1 MPNINPI
8 HLTQADTAT
17 AATLNAVKASLGVIP
32 NMFLTLAHSPVA
44 LNGYMQLSGV
54 TSKGTFNAKLREQ
67 IALAVGEKNSCE
79 YCVTAHSVIGDM
91 VGLKANEI
99 AAARNAQSGDAR
111 ETAIL
116 SLAVLITEQ
125 RGHLSAAEIS
135 SYKAQGLSDADI
147 LEVLTNVVLNM
158 LTNYTNHI
166 AATDIDFPRV
176 EWKKTA

>member
-8 HLTQADTAT
+8 NLAQADTAT
-17 AATLNAVKASLGVIP
+17 AATPNAVKASLGVIP

-44 LNGYMQLSGV
+44 LNGYMQLSGI
-54 TSKGTFNAKLREQ
+54 TGKGTFSAKLREQ

-79 YCVTAHSVIGDM
+79 YCVTAHSVIGGM
-91 VGLKANEI
+91 VGLNASEI
-99 AAARNAQSGDAR
+99 AAARHAKSSNAR
-111 ETAIL
+111 EMAIL
-116 SLAVLITEQ
+116 SLASLIAEQ

-135 SYKAQGLSDADI
+135 GYKAEGLSDADI
-147 LEVLTNVVLNM
+147 LEVLTNVVLNI

-176 EWKKTA
+176 EWKKAA